1 MDFGSTDLT
10 PQQRVQQLLEQYGA
24 DQASAAWLLC
34 DRHDPAAVA
43 YRIVAPDLTAEAFT
57 YGELKLQSERFAA
70 ALAALGVGRGDR
82 VATLMGKS
90 REFLIALMGIWR
102 LGAVHVPLFTAFA
115 PAAAALRLTGSA
127 ARVVV
132 CDASQRAKLEPGP
145 DMPADAPWKIVTIG
159 RQDGDTRAL
168 DFQQVLAAQQPGL
181 PAAVLGPDSPLIQIY
196 TSGTTG
202 RPKGVVVPRRALAAF
217 HAYAEFSLGLRAG
230 DTYWCAADPG
240 WAYGLYFGVLGSFT
254 TGVSSILLK
263 AAFDARLT
271 YRVLEQYGVTNF
283 AAAPTVYR
291 SMLASDAQP
300 GALRIRCA
308 SSAGEP
314 LTPEVNAWAVGTLG
328 VPVHDHYGQTET
340 GMLICNHHDPRL
352 AGPVKAASM
361 GTAMPGWRAAVL
373 AKEEDVPAAEGEVGR
388 VAFDLAA
395 SPLAWFGGYENEPE
409 KSAEKFT
416 ADGRWYVTGDLGQVD
431 EDGYFRFSSREDDVI
446 IMAGYRIGPFEIE
459 SVLTMHPGVAE
470 CAVIAV
476 PDLVRGE
483 VIEAYVV
490 PRQDAVASDELER
503 ELQRWVKER
512 YAAHAYP
519 RKVHFARQLPKTPSG
534 KVQRFV
540 LREQRKQELAQ
551 QQREAA

>member
-1 MDFGSTDLT
+1 MDFGTPGAT
-10 PQQRVQQLLEQYGA
+10 PQQRIAQLTAQYA
-24 DQASAAWLLC
+24 ASQVCAAHLLC
-34 DRHDPAAVA
+34 DRHDPASIA
-43 YRIVAPDLTAEAFT
+43 YRIVGADLSVEAYT
-57 YGELKLQSERFAA
+57 YGDLKRESERFAA
-70 ALAALGVGRGDR
+70 ALAALGVRPGDR

-90 REFLIALMGIWR
+90 KQFLITLMGIWR

-115 PAAAALRLTGSA
+115 PAAVALRLTGSGA
-127 ARVVV
+127 KAVV
-132 CDASQRAKLEPGP
+132 CDASQRSKLDPGP
-145 DMPADAPWKIVTIG
+145 DMPLGAPWSIITVGGTSIE
-159 RQDGDTRAL
+159 GDPRAVGFQQAL
-168 DFQQVLAAQQPGL
+168 DAQVPGFA
-181 PAAVLGPDSPLIQIY
+181 AAVLGPDSPLIQIY

-202 RPKGVVVPRRALAAF
+202 RPKGVVVPMRALAAF
-217 HAYAEFSLGLRAG
+217 HAYAEFSLGLRPD

-254 TGVSSILLK
+254 TGVSSVLLQ
-263 AAFDARLT
+263 AGFDAALT
-271 YRVLEQYGVTNF
+271 YRVLEQCGVTNF

-291 SMLASDAQP
+291 SMLASDARP
-300 GALRIRCA
+300 GRLRLRCA

-314 LTPEVNAWAVGTLG
+314 LTPEVNEWALGALG
-328 VPVHDHYGQTET
+328 VPVYDHYGQTET
-340 GMLICNHHDPRL
+340 GMTLCNHHDPRL
-352 AGPVKAASM
+352 ARPVKAGSM
-361 GTAMPGWRAAVL
+361 GTTMPGWTAAVL
-373 AKEEDVPAAEGEVGR
+373 AKEADVPAAVGEVGR
-388 VAFDLAA
+388 VVFDLAA
-395 SPLAWFGGYENEPE
+395 SPLAWFGGYESEPE

-459 SVLTMHPGVAE
+459 SVLAVHPAVAE

-490 PRQDAVASDELER
+490 PREGAGASDALEK

-519 RKVHFARQLPKTPSG
+519 RKVHFAQQLPKTPSG

-540 LREQRKQELAQ
+540 LREQRKQQLAL
-551 QQREAA
+551 AA

>member
-1 MDFGSTDLT
+1 MDFGTTGAS
-10 PQQRVQQLLEQYGA
+10 PQQRIAQLLEQYGA
-24 DQASAAWLLC
+24 TQVCAAHLLC
-34 DRHDPAAVA
+34 DRHDPDSVA
-43 YRIVAPDLTAEAFT
+43 YRIVSSDLSVEPFT
-57 YGELKLQSERFAA
+57 YGDLKRESERFAA
-70 ALAALGVGRGDR
+70 ALAALGVRPGHR

-90 REFLIALMGIWR
+90 KEFLITLMGIWR

-115 PAAAALRLTGSA
+115 PAAVALRLTGSDT
-127 ARVVV
+127 RVVV
-132 CDASQRAKLEPGP
+132 CDASQRAKLDPGP
-145 DMPADAPWKIVTIG
+145 DMPVGAPWKIVTVG
-159 RQDGDTRAL
+159 GAGPDGDPRAIGFQQAL
-168 DFQQVLAAQQPGL
+168 DAQVPGFA
-181 PAAVLGPDSPLIQIY
+181 PATLGPDSPLIQIY

-202 RPKGVVVPRRALAAF
+202 RPKGVVVPMRALAAF
-217 HAYAEFSLGLRAG
+217 HAYAEFSLGLRPD

-254 TGVSSILLK
+254 TGVSSVLLK
-263 AAFDARLT
+263 AGFDAALT
-271 YRVLEQYGVTNF
+271 YRVLEQCGVTNF

-291 SMLASDAQP
+291 SMLASDARP
-300 GALRIRCA
+300 GQLRIRCA

-328 VPVHDHYGQTET
+328 VPVYDHYGQTET

-352 AGPVKAASM
+352 ASPVKEASM
-361 GTAMPGWRAAVL
+361 GTAMPGWTAQVL
-373 AKEEDVPAAEGEVGR
+373 AKDSDTVAATGEVGR
-388 VAFDLAA
+388 VAFDLRA
-395 SPLAWFGGYENEPE
+395 SPLAWFAGYESEPE

-431 EDGYFRFSSREDDVI
+431 DDGYFRFSSREDDVI

-459 SVLTMHPGVAE
+459 SVLTLHPAVAE

-476 PDLVRGE
+476 PDMVRGE

-490 PRQDAVASDELER
+490 PHQGNAASVELEK

-519 RKVHFARQLPKTPSG
+519 RKVHFAQHLPKTASG

-540 LREQRKQELAQ
+540 LREQRKQDLA
-551 QQREAA
+551 RAAA